1 MHLSLVLITFFFSPN
16 AQWPPFFPLF
26 LLSASYNPF
35 VEFRIISNAKNL
47 PTPQPGNVQLVYMT
61 YEDVS
66 RRLQVNLNASRS
78 DIFTAE
84 YPYKLCEFK
93 PMFGVLFADVV
104 EGFDFW
110 GHVDNDAILGDV
122 LSEDFLDPRFL
133 YSLCNCLIL
142 LF

>member
-1 MHLSLVLITFFFSPN
+1 
-16 AQWPPFFPLF
+16 
-26 LLSASYNPF
+26 
-35 VEFRIISNAKNL
+35 
-47 PTPQPGNVQLVYMT
+47 MT

-110 GHVDNDAILGDV
+110 GHIDNDAILGDV

-133 YSLCNCLIL
+133 YSSCNCLIL